1 MNPIGLLGLAFFA
14 VVAWYW
20 DKKSPEEKRRSSGSN
35 TSAFVIF
42 ETLQTLGLLKRA
54 DAL

>member
-20 DKKSPEEKRRSSGSN
+20 DKKSPRGKKEE
-35 TSAFVIF
+35 
-42 ETLQTLGLLKRA
+42 
-54 DAL
+54 